1 MEKEQGI
8 KKDLLEIR
16 SLLGQATAAAGIA
29 MQGWE
34 NRTAQM
40 ERLNTALERAAIL
53 SRNALELARPHV
65 DFPQEGKPAARQKNI
80 SGMIRLHD
88 MGWLHIRLDTLLP
101 HCRYQ
106 VPAYLSD
113 TITRLLDGF
122 GQGGGKLPYYE
133 KETLVIDEHCSRKTR
148 TVFDQDN
155 KGWKAV
161 PNALKGRLFP
171 DDDQFSLD
179 IALLSAESA
188 ELWCDIYVLP
198 VNDAWEFFSQRQGGM
213 LF

>member
-1 MEKEQGI
+1 METKNG
-8 KKDLLEIR
+8 LLEIKN
-16 SLLGQATAAAGIA
+16 LLGQATAAAGIA
-29 MQGWE
+29 ALGGE
-34 NRTAQM
+34 NVAAQL
-40 ERLNTALERAAIL
+40 ERLNAALEHAAVL
-53 SRNALELARPHV
+53 SRNTLEQARPCV
-65 DFPQEGKPAARQKNI
+65 DFLQGGKPPAPCVDI
-80 SGMIRLHD
+80 GGTVRLLD
-88 MGWLHIRLDTLLP
+88 GRWLHIRLDTLLP

-133 KETLVIDEHCSRKTR
+133 KATLVIDEHCSRKTR

-171 DDDQFSLD
+171 DDDQFSLGT
-179 IALLSAESA
+179 ALLSTECESA
-188 ELWCDIYVLP
+188 ECNIYLLHAG
-198 VNDAWEFFSQRQGGM
+198 DEGEFFELRREGL

>member
-1 MEKEQGI
+1 METKNG
-8 KKDLLEIR
+8 LLEIKN
-16 SLLGQATAAAGIA
+16 LLGQATAAAGIA
-29 MQGWE
+29 ALGGE
-34 NRTAQM
+34 NAAAQL
-40 ERLNTALERAAIL
+40 ERLNAALEHAAVL
-53 SRNALELARPHV
+53 SRNTLEQARPCV
-65 DFPQEGKPAARQKNI
+65 DFLQGGKPPAPCVDI
-80 SGMIRLHD
+80 GGTVRLLD
-88 MGWLHIRLDTLLP
+88 GRWLHIRLDTLLP

-133 KETLVIDEHCSRKTR
+133 KATLVIDEHCSRKTR

-171 DDDQFSLD
+171 DDDQFSLG
-179 IALLSAESA
+179 IALLSTESEKA
-188 ELWCDIYVLP
+188 GCNIYVMP
-198 VNDAWEFFSQRQGGM
+198 AEDAGEFFELRRDGM

>member
-1 MEKEQGI
+1 METKNG
-8 KKDLLEIR
+8 LLEIKN
-16 SLLGQATAAAGIA
+16 LLDLDGIAALGGENAAA
-29 MQGWE
+29 QL
-34 NRTAQM
+34 
-40 ERLNTALERAAIL
+40 ERLNAALEHAAVL
-53 SRNALELARPHV
+53 SRNTLEQARPCV
-65 DFPQEGKPAARQKNI
+65 DFLQGGKPPAPCVDI
-80 SGMIRLHD
+80 GGTVRLLD
-88 MGWLHIRLDTLLP
+88 GRWLHIRLDTLLP

-133 KETLVIDEHCSRKTR
+133 KATLVIDEHCSRKTR

>member
-1 MEKEQGI
+1 METKNG
-8 KKDLLEIR
+8 LLEIKN
-16 SLLGQATAAAGIA
+16 LLGQATAAAGIA
-29 MQGWE
+29 ALGGE
-34 NRTAQM
+34 NAAAQL
-40 ERLNTALERAAIL
+40 ERLNAALEHAAVL
-53 SRNALELARPHV
+53 SRNTLEQARPCAE
-65 DFPQEGKPAARQKNI
+65 FLQEGKPLAPRVDI
-80 SGMIRLHD
+80 GGTVRLLD
-88 MGWLHIRLDTLLP
+88 GRWLHIRLDTLLP

-133 KETLVIDEHCSRKTR
+133 KATLVIDEHCSRKTR

>member
-1 MEKEQGI
+1 METKNG
-8 KKDLLEIR
+8 LLEIKN
-16 SLLGQATAAAGIA
+16 LLGQATAAAGIA
-29 MQGWE
+29 ALGGE
-34 NRTAQM
+34 NVAAQL
-40 ERLNTALERAAIL
+40 ERLNAALEHAAVL
-53 SRNALELARPHV
+53 SRNTLEQARPCV
-65 DFPQEGKPAARQKNI
+65 DFLQGGKPPAPCVDI
-80 SGMIRLHD
+80 GGTVRLLD
-88 MGWLHIRLDTLLP
+88 GRWLHIRLDTLLP

-133 KETLVIDEHCSRKTR
+133 KATLVIDEHCSRKTR

-171 DDDQFSLD
+171 DDDQFSLGT
-179 IALLSAESA
+179 ALLSTECGSA
-188 ELWCDIYVLP
+188 ECNIYLLP
-198 VNDAWEFFSQRQGGM
+198 AGDEGEFFELRREGL

>member
-1 MEKEQGI
+1 METKNG
-8 KKDLLEIR
+8 LLEIKN
-16 SLLGQATAAAGIA
+16 LLGQATAAAGIA
-29 MQGWE
+29 ALGVE
-34 NRTAQM
+34 NVAAQL
-40 ERLNTALERAAIL
+40 ERLNAALEHAAVL
-53 SRNALELARPHV
+53 SRNTLEQARPCV
-65 DFPQEGKPAARQKNI
+65 DFLQGGKPPAPCVDI
-80 SGMIRLHD
+80 GGTVRLLD
-88 MGWLHIRLDTLLP
+88 GRWLHIRLDTLLP

-133 KETLVIDEHCSRKTR
+133 KATLVIDEHCSRKTR

>member
-1 MEKEQGI
+1 METKNG
-8 KKDLLEIR
+8 LLEIKN
-16 SLLGQATAAAGIA
+16 LLGQATAAAGIA
-29 MQGWE
+29 ALGGE
-34 NRTAQM
+34 NAAAQL
-40 ERLNTALERAAIL
+40 ERLNAALEHAAVL
-53 SRNALELARPHV
+53 SRNTLEQARPCV
-65 DFPQEGKPAARQKNI
+65 DFLQGGKPPAPCVDI
-80 SGMIRLHD
+80 GGTVRLLD
-88 MGWLHIRLDTLLP
+88 GRWLHIRLDTLLP

-133 KETLVIDEHCSRKTR
+133 KATLVIDEHCSRKTR

>member
-1 MEKEQGI
+1 METKNG
-8 KKDLLEIR
+8 LLEIKN
-16 SLLGQATAAAGIA
+16 LLGQATAAAGIA
-29 MQGWE
+29 ALGGE
-34 NRTAQM
+34 NAAAQL
-40 ERLNTALERAAIL
+40 ERLNAALEHAAVL
-53 SRNALELARPHV
+53 SRNTLEQARPCAE
-65 DFPQEGKPAARQKNI
+65 FLQEGKPLAPRVDI
-80 SGMIRLHD
+80 GGTVRLLD
-88 MGWLHIRLDTLLP
+88 GRWLHIRLDTLLP

-133 KETLVIDEHCSRKTR
+133 KATLVIDEHCSRKTR

-179 IALLSAESA
+179 VVLLSTESEKA
-188 ELWCDIYVLP
+188 GCDIYVMP
-198 VNDAWEFFSQRQGGM
+198 AEDAGEFFELRRDGL